1 VLLCANCHR
10 NTELRVETK
19 ACTKCNEIKPL
30 NLFRVDSRLKSG
42 RGSQCQKCTAVT
54 ALENR
59 NRNVEKARADFRN
72 WRKQNSVKD
81 TKRKLEW
88 ARENKERT
96 LEIGRNYYYRNKEA
110 RLAKQKEARE
120 KNPEYHR
127 QKTNEWRKNNMGY
140 VLAANALR
148 HANKLKRTPKW
159 LSKEDKAKIK
169 AIYAAARNLT
179 VTTGQQHH
187 VDHIIPLQ
195 GKLVSGLHVPN
206 NLQILYWKENLS
218 KKHNYTP

>member
-1 VLLCANCHR
+1 M
-10 NTELRVETK
+10 ETK
-19 ACTKCNEIKPL
+19 VCTKCKEIKPL

-42 RGSQCQKCTAVT
+42 RGSQCQKCTAVK

-59 NRNVEKARADFRN
+59 NRNIEKARADFRN

-81 TKRKLEW
+81 TKRKLKW
-88 ARENKERT
+88 AKENKERT
-96 LEIGRNYYYRNKEA
+96 LEIGRNYYHRNKEA

-140 VLAANALR
+140 ILAANALR
-148 HANKLKRTPKW
+148 HANKLQRTPKW

-169 AIYAAARNLT
+169 AIYDAARNLT
-179 VTTGQQHH
+179 VTTGQQYH

-206 NLQILYWKENLS
+206 NLQILHWKENLS
-218 KKHNYTP
+218 KRHKYTP

>member
-1 VLLCANCHR
+1 M
-10 NTELRVETK
+10 ETK
-19 ACTKCNEIKPL
+19 ACTKCKEIKPL
-30 NLFRVDSRLKSG
+30 SLFRVDSRLKSG
-42 RGSQCQKCTAVT
+42 RGSQCQKCTAVK

-59 NRNVEKARADFRN
+59 NRNIEKARTSFTN
-72 WRKQNSVKD
+72 WQKQNPTKD
-81 TKRKLEW
+81 TERKLKW
-88 ARENKERT
+88 AKENRVRT

-110 RLAKQKEARE
+110 RLAKQKETRE

-148 HANKLKRTPKW
+148 HANKLQRTPKW
-159 LSKEDKAKIK
+159 LTKEDKKKIK
-169 AIYAAARNLT
+169 GLYDEARKLT
-179 VTTGQQHH
+179 VTTGQQYH

-206 NLQILYWKENLS
+206 NLQILHWKENLS
-218 KKHNYTP
+218 KRHKYTP

>member
-1 VLLCANCHR
+1 M
-10 NTELRVETK
+10 ETK
-19 ACTKCNEIKPL
+19 VCTKCKEIKPL

-42 RGSQCQKCTAVT
+42 RGSQCQKCTAVK

-59 NRNVEKARADFRN
+59 NRNIEKARADFRN

-81 TKRKLEW
+81 TKRKLKW
-88 ARENKERT
+88 AKENKERT
-96 LEIGRNYYYRNKEA
+96 LEIGRNYYHRNKEA

-140 VLAANALR
+140 ILAANALR
-148 HANKLKRTPKW
+148 HANKLQRTPKW
-159 LSKEDKAKIK
+159 LSKEDKAKVK
-169 AIYAAARNLT
+169 AIYDAARNLT
-179 VTTGQQHH
+179 VTTGQQYH

-206 NLQILYWKENLS
+206 NLQILHWKENLS
-218 KKHNYTP
+218 KRHKYTP

>member
-1 VLLCANCHR
+1 M
-10 NTELRVETK
+10 ETK
-19 ACTKCNEIKPL
+19 VCTKCKEIKPL
-30 NLFRVDSRLKSG
+30 NLLRVDSRLKSG
-42 RGSQCQKCTAVT
+42 RGSQCQKCTAVK

-59 NRNVEKARADFRN
+59 NRNIEKARADFRN

-81 TKRKLEW
+81 TKRKLKW
-88 ARENKERT
+88 AKENKERT
-96 LEIGRNYYYRNKEA
+96 LEIGRNYYHRNKEA

-140 VLAANALR
+140 ILAANAMR
-148 HANKLKRTPKW
+148 HANKLQRTPKW
-159 LSKEDKAKIK
+159 LSKEAKAKVK
-169 AIYAAARNLT
+169 AIYDAARNLT
-179 VTTGQQHH
+179 VTTGQQYH

-206 NLQILYWKENLS
+206 NLQILHWKENLS
-218 KKHNYTP
+218 KNRKYMP